1 MEAARSTGGRLQY
14 PAAVADFEDEKTPA
28 VPSTVRFAAMLVF
41 LEAAALALTALA
53 LLVLAFVHTATRLW
67 AGLTVAGFAV
77 LGAVL
82 LALCARGLLGLRP
95 TARSPVVVVQ
105 ILALPVGYSLGFQ
118 NGRMLI
124 ATPVLILAVA
134 VLVLL
139 LSRPSREALDRIL

>member
-1 MEAARSTGGRLQY
+1 
-14 PAAVADFEDEKTPA
+14 
-28 VPSTVRFAAMLVF
+28 MLVF

-67 AGLTVAGFAV
+67 AGLTVAAFAV
-77 LGAVL
+77 FGAVL
-82 LALCARGLLGLRP
+82 LALCARGLLRLRP
-95 TARSPVVVVQ
+95 TARSPIVVVQ
-105 ILALPVGYSLGFQ
+105 LIALPVGYSLGFQ

-124 ATPVLILAVA
+124 AAPVLAVAVA